1 VPRYGTVPKRDIA
14 PDAVYDSVVLQKFIN
29 KLILQ
34 GKKSKAEQIMYN
46 ALDQIKEKL
55 GKDPLEVFQKA
66 LDNLTP
72 VIEVKARRVGGA
84 TYQVPIE
91 VSRVRGQSIAM
102 QWLRLACR
110 GKKGRGMADSLAAEL
125 IDCFNGTGD
134 AMKKKEDLHKT
145 AEANKAFAHFRW

>member
-1 VPRYGTVPKRDIA
+1 MPRYGTVPKRDIA

>member
-46 ALDQIKEKL
+46 AFDQIKEKL

-72 VIEVKARRVGGA
+72 SIEVKARRVGGA

-102 QWLRLACR
+102 QWLRQVCR
-110 GKKGRGMADSLAAEL
+110 SKKGRSMGDKLAAEL
-125 IDCFNGTGD
+125 IDLYNGTGE
-134 AMKKKEDLHKT
+134 AMKKKDDLHKT